1 MIINGKGNESLHLMG
16 NFTQTNIFLKKY
28 ILFMDN

>member
-1 MIINGKGNESLHLMG
+1 MIINGKGNESLHLME
-16 NFTQTNIFLKKY
+16 NFTQTNIFFKY